1 MTQDQISR
9 KANFYGRV
17 NNFADNENS
26 SVAYCTD
33 FDKSILM
40 NNFEKRGWV
49 QVASEEYWNF
59 YWACVQSCRNI
70 FSVDSGYRMNDNQMI
85 NHFPNHYEL
94 SRKDL
99 LVKNIKRYRKDL
111 ERDGNGLAEK
121 AESNWSNSASTRY
134 LHLDFVPITFVLPA
148 DYNMFV
154 EEYRKNPQS
163 TWIMKPCVKYDT
175 SVTELDN
182 MYVHLTNVSV
192 QKHGTEYN
200 SLHGGKWSVQNLALY
215 LEGTHG
221 KEVTDRLFGSISWLI
236 VHSLKAVAPV
246 MANDRHCFECYGYD
260 IIIDN
265 NLKPWLVE
273 VNASPSLTSTTVTDR
288 ILKYKLI
295 DNILSVVLP
304 PDGVPDVRWN
314 KIPSQ
319 DALGNFE
326 LLLDEEI
333 AAQEENQ
340 HASHI
345 RICKS
350 LANRW
355 K

>member
-1 MTQDQISR
+1 MAQEQQIR
-9 KANFYGRV
+9 KGNTIVNTYGRV
-17 NNFADNENS
+17 NNLTNHERFRVS
-26 SVAYCTD
+26 FCTD
-33 FDKSILM
+33 LDKSVLV
-40 NNFEKRGWV
+40 NNFEKRGWS
-49 QVASEEYWNF
+49 QVGSDDDWNF
-59 YWACVQSCRNI
+59 YWACVQSCRGI

-163 TWIMKPCVKYDT
+163 TWIMKPCV
-175 SVTELDN
+175 
-182 MYVHLTNVSV
+182 
-192 QKHGTEYN
+192 
-200 SLHGGKWSVQNLALY
+200 
-215 LEGTHG
+215 
-221 KEVTDRLFGSISWLI
+221 
-236 VHSLKAVAPV
+236 
-246 MANDRHCFECYGYD
+246 
-260 IIIDN
+260 
-265 NLKPWLVE
+265 
-273 VNASPSLTSTTVTDR
+273 
-288 ILKYKLI
+288 
-295 DNILSVVLP
+295 LP